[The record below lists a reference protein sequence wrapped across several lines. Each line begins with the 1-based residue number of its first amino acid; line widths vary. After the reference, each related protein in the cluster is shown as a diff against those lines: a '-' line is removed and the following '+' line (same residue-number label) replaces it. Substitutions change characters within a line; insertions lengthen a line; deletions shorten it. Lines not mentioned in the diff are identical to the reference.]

1 MTAQPGGREP
11 APPHLAPLQDLL
23 NTVNLESGEDE
34 LATGGFAAWAQRCGV
49 AGATEADRSRLQRFR
64 EDLRDWVEAGTD
76 LVPPDVVQAVD
87 RARLRVG
94 VVDGRLGTTSA
105 TAYGRLVAEV
115 VEGIRT
121 AIRAGDWSRLKV
133 CSRSSCRWAFYDH
146 SRNNRSRWCSS
157 SICGAREKS
166 MRAYRRR
173 VAAPGTLPEPPSAG

>member
-34 LATGGFAAWAQRCGV
+34 LAAGGFADWARRRGV
-49 AGATEADRSRLQRFR
+49 TGAGEADRVRLQRLR
-64 EDLRDWVEAGTD
+64 EDLRDWVEAGTEV
-76 LVPPDVVQAVD
+76 VPPPVVAAVD

-94 VVDGRLGTTSA
+94 VVDGRLGTTS
-105 TAYGRLVAEV
+105 TSPYGRLLADV
-115 VEGIRT
+115 VDGIRD
-121 AIRAGDWSRLKV
+121 AVRAGDWARLKV
-133 CSRSSCRWAFYDH
+133 CSRDSCRWAFYDH

-166 MRAYRRR
+166 RRAYRRR
-173 VAAPGTLPEPPSAG
+173 VDASPEAPGPA